1 MTVPGDALRD
11 VVKRGK
17 GMSLQALLVPLAGVG
32 AF

>member
-1 MTVPGDALRD
+1 MTAGDALRD

-17 GMSLQALLVPLAGVG
+17 GVSLQALLIPLAGVG